1 MTNDNAPFNL
11 DELDSPGQAWIR
23 LIMKAEDTEHNR
35 QIHNEFREYSRA
47 YCKNDYTLAL
57 ERLMRADEFNAK
69 TEILSKHILT
79 LEQELNA
86 LRMELSESEEV
97 DEEQDDNGV
106 F

>member
-1 MTNDNAPFNL
+1 MTNDKTPFHL

-35 QIHNEFREYSRA
+35 QIHNDFREYSRV

-57 ERLMRADEFNAK
+57 ERLLRVNEFDAK
-69 TEILSKHILT
+69 TELLSRHILT
-79 LEQELNA
+79 LEQEIGE
-86 LRMELSESEEV
+86 LRKALSESDDSEP
-97 DEEQDDNGV
+97 QDDNGV